1 MVCAM
6 ASWLPSCLL
15 LSWEEW
21 ETHGCRLAPTSQG
34 RDGYMAALLDEIWDF
49 VCITNPMQDNNMLS
63 LQEKNKRSSQISFQ
77 ISINRSVVWKAQ
89 EVIIPLCLLLVRSQL
104 EYCARFWAPT
114 HKEDADKLE
123 WVQKRT
129 TRVIRC
135 FENVIW
141 ERLKELG
148 LFSPK
153 MRKLN

>member
-63 LQEKNKRSSQISFQ
+63 LQEKKPKEVAKSPFRLVLTGVLYERHRRWSFHSVCCWSDLSW
-77 ISINRSVVWKAQ
+77 SIVHTFEHQPIRKMQTNWNESRREQQEWLDVLKMWSEKDWKNWVCSAQ
-89 EVIIPLCLLLVRSQL
+89 K
-104 EYCARFWAPT
+104 W
-114 HKEDADKLE
+114 
-123 WVQKRT
+123 
-129 TRVIRC
+129 
-135 FENVIW
+135 EN
-141 ERLKELG
+141 
-148 LFSPK
+148 
-153 MRKLN
+153 